1 MKDLTPNRVSALL
14 EKALETIIV
23 LNLDVVCRVAKL
35 TEMGSFFFFK
45 KDLAGRGMPANK
57 QDEMR

>member
-1 MKDLTPNRVSALL
+1 VHLL

-23 LNLDVVCRVAKL
+23 LNLDVVSRVAKL
-35 TEMGSFFFFK
+35 LTEMGFFLCFFK
-45 KDLAGRGMPANK
+45 KRFGWQRDANK

>member
-1 MKDLTPNRVSALL
+1 LL

-23 LNLDVVCRVAKL
+23 LNLDVVVCRVAKL
-35 TEMGSFFFFK
+35 TEMGFFFFFK
-45 KDLAGRGMPANK
+45 KDLAGRDANK

>member
-1 MKDLTPNRVSALL
+1 LL

-35 TEMGSFFFFK
+35 TEMVFFVFFK
-45 KDLAGRGMPANK
+45 KDLADRGMPTSK
-57 QDEMR
+57 MR